1 MKLSV
6 IVPCYN
12 EEENVCLFYK
22 EFVRV
27 FKHFKYEYELV
38 FVNDGSKDKTWEKL
52 QELCINSKENIKII
66 NFSRNFGKEAAMYAG
81 LKEASGDFFSLID
94 ADLQQRPEVLLEMFD
109 ILDSNDEYDCVA
121 AYQKVRNEG
130 TILKF
135 FKDCFYKLINKIS
148 DVNFI
153 QGASDFRVFRKC
165 VRDAIIE
172 IGERQRFTKGIF
184 SFVGF
189 NTYFMSYK
197 AEERVNGVSKWSFV
211 SLFKYAISGIVSFST
226 FPLKLP
232 VFLGVLL
239 VLIALI
245 FLIIGLI
252 FEISLVI
259 VMLFFLLIFLSGLQ
273 FIVIWVVGQYIA
285 MIYGEVKQRPIYI
298 VRDILTSDEKKKVSK
313 KK

>member
-273 FIVIWVVGQYIA
+273 FIVIGVVGQYIA

-298 VRDILTSDEKKKVSK
+298 VRDILTSDGKKKVSK